1 MLTRFE
7 LFAVTSMLGNPD
19 TPPRA
24 NGTLCFAEPWEREA
38 FGLALALAR
47 QGHFEWE
54 DFRQELIA
62 AINRWE
68 ANHARDDPSW
78 NYYDQWL
85 TALEA
90 AIVKSGLGTRSEID
104 ACAISMPDDHAGQQ
118 AETRLPGL
126 SAERGANE
134 HSG

>member
-7 LFAVTSMLGNPD
+7 QFAVTSMLGNPD
-19 TPPRA
+19 SPPRQ
-24 NGTLCFAEPWEREA
+24 NGGLCFGQEWERNA
-38 FGLALALAR
+38 FGIALALAR

-62 AINRWE
+62 AIERWE
-68 ANHARDDPSW
+68 ADHDLEDQSW

-90 AIVKSGLGTRSEID
+90 AIVKSGLGTSVEID
-104 ACAISMPDDHAGQQ
+104 AKEAA
-118 AETRLPGL
+118 A
-126 SAERGANE
+126 SAQC
-134 HSG
+134 

>member
-7 LFAVTSMLGNPD
+7 HFAVTSMMGNAD

-24 NGTLCFAEPWEREA
+24 NGGLCFGEAWERNA
-38 FGLALALAR
+38 FGMALALSR

-62 AINRWE
+62 AIERWE
-68 ANHARDDPSW
+68 ATHALDDASW

-85 TALEA
+85 AALEA
-90 AIVKSGLGTRSEID
+90 AVVKSGLGTRREID
-104 ACAISMPDDHAGQQ
+104 
-118 AETRLPGL
+118 
-126 SAERGANE
+126 ERAAVQPVPA
-134 HSG
+134 